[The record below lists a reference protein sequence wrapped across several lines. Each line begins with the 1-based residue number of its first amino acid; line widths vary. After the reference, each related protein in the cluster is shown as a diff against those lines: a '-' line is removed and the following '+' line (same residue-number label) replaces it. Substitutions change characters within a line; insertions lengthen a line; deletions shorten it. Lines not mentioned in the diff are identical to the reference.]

1 MLGRFSSVVMTLP
14 LHAGRPDPIPARD
27 RAHTSRNLRFI
38 VILAPSWRHRE
49 DLVSP
54 LAGIDLCSGV
64 RPRERLVGPE
74 DVAAELDA
82 LVADPHVHAGD
93 DTDVVR
99 TLPAEAAVGSL
110 FRHRVRAYVAALRRR
125 GLRSPRDFV
134 RDRELAGAV
143 SVGGVGDRMTPASSP
158 SCRQIHPRCFR
169 GNRKPVGSCSLS
181 RSDPG
186 PITRAEVVSL
196 RARKRRAC
204 RDTPPR
210 GVFGGSSACHEKVCP
225 PWKCGANIAGSC
237 WSLGTKQ
244 PRYWE
249 CGATRSDHT
258 RE

>member
-1 MLGRFSSVVMTLP
+1 M
-14 LHAGRPDPIPARD
+14 
-27 RAHTSRNLRFI
+27 
-38 VILAPSWRHRE
+38 
-49 DLVSP
+49 
-54 LAGIDLCSGV
+54 
-64 RPRERLVGPE
+64 
-74 DVAAELDA
+74 
-82 LVADPHVHAGD
+82 ADPHVHAGD

-134 RDRELAGAV
+134 GPRTSRRRLRGGGWGQDDAGQFPLLSA
-143 SVGGVGDRMTPASSP
+143 DPP
-158 SCRQIHPRCFR
+158 SLLSWKSEAGRFVFVITKRPR
-169 GNRKPVGSCSLS
+169 P
-181 RSDPG
+181 DYA
-186 PITRAEVVSL
+186 AEVVSL

-204 RDTPPR
+204 RDAPPR

-249 CGATRSDHT
+249 CGATRRPPAKVDGPPPWEDRAPVASPAERLSTHGTNAGNDPT
-258 RE
+258 PCGLSGLVERGAAVRGVVVSGL